1 MDQRNPQY
9 NGLRPSFDDGAV
21 DDEEENFKSLTREEA
36 QALRARLP
44 QISPWRVVAAQALA
58 GLVMAAV
65 FWLLV
70 GRAGVVWSALYGAAI
85 VLVQAMLMVRGLSRL
100 SRSGVNAS
108 VGSFNFM
115 LWEFLKV
122 VVAVLM
128 LAAATKLVPDLSW
141 LAMLVTMVVCMKMNW
156 LALLW
161 QGRVTTTRS

>member
-1 MDQRNPQY
+1 
-9 NGLRPSFDDGAV
+9 
-21 DDEEENFKSLTREEA
+21 
-36 QALRARLP
+36 
-44 QISPWRVVAAQALA
+44 
-58 GLVMAAV
+58 MAAV

-128 LAAATKLVPDLSW
+128 LAAATRLVPDLSW